1 MSDAL
6 DTPSGGDARAEAGAG
21 GLLRRLWVGE
31 VPLAQVFW
39 NYAMIGGSAF
49 NVAATLAAMALLAS
63 DAPDVAA
70 IVAFALPIPYNLLM
84 VVAVWQSARAYTGAR
99 LWADLA
105 RLAIIIWT
113 IATTLT

>member
-6 DTPSGGDARAEAGAG
+6 DAPARTGARAEAGTR
-21 GLLRRLWVGE
+21 GLLRRLWAGE
-31 VPLAQVFW
+31 VPLARVFW

-63 DAPDVAA
+63 DAPDVAV
-70 IVAFALPIPYNLLM
+70 IVALVLPIPYNLLM
-84 VVAVWQSARAYTGAR
+84 LVAVWQSARAYTGAR

-105 RLAIIIWT
+105 RLAIIVWT
-113 IATTLT
+113 IAATLT